1 MRLIDADA
9 LIAEWC
15 DGCKYLSNGIC
26 DQDVCGGVLLM
37 KEAPTIDPE
46 SLRGQAEWEL
56 KAQREATNDRWNVTA
71 KCTGCGNER
80 GEIWAGFFPGFP
92 DNLAESISLDNA
104 KHVQLSNYCPNC
116 GARMKKDGDADD

>member
-46 SLRGQAEWEL
+46 SLRGQAHWEIVNG
-56 KAQREATNDRWNVTA
+56 KWV
-71 KCTGCGNER
+71 C
-80 GEIWAGFFPGFP
+80 
-92 DNLAESISLDNA
+92 DNCLCWLLIDFGTSDM
-104 KHVQLSNYCPNC
+104 NYCPNC
-116 GARMKKDGDADD
+116 GKKMAKDGD